1 MNKRQIILD
10 FTSLLDVIMII
21 LFFFILFARIETDN
35 AKAVLD
41 GDKAAL
47 EEQQAQLTEQ
57 QSQIELQQIQ
67 LQEDKEKYE
76 VLIQEE
82 EDYLNELNSS
92 ESAAAMNVAGI
103 HEFSQGTNL
112 KINLNMNN
120 DNWRLDVFSGKEPIG
135 EVSNDS
141 SNNMTRNLSDILI
154 NNGYTKDQ
162 TILCEFFYNGNERGT
177 SKAYP
182 TSEEVLKNIRF
193 SFVNFKFSETDTS
206 IFKED

>member
-120 DNWRLDVFSGKEPIG
+120 DNWRLDVFP
-135 EVSNDS
+135 V
-141 SNNMTRNLSDILI
+141 RNQSERFQMIVLI
-154 NNGYTKDQ
+154 
-162 TILCEFFYNGNERGT
+162 I
-177 SKAYP
+177 
-182 TSEEVLKNIRF
+182 
-193 SFVNFKFSETDTS
+193 
-206 IFKED
+206 

>member
-21 LFFFILFARIETDN
+21 LFFFILFARLETD
-35 AKAVLD
+35 D
-41 GDKAAL
+41 TKAAL

-57 QSQIELQQIQ
+57 QAQIESKQVQ
-67 LQEDKEKYE
+67 LQEEKEQYE
-76 VLIQEE
+76 VLIQEAQ
-82 EDYLNELNSS
+82 DYLNELNNA
-92 ESAAAMNVAGI
+92 EKTAAMNVAGI
-103 HEFSQGTNL
+103 HEYSQGTNL
-112 KINLNMNN
+112 KIKLNMNN
-120 DNWRLDVFSGKEPIG
+120 DNWKLDVFSGKEKIG

-141 SNNMTRNLSDILI
+141 SNNMTKNLSDILI

-206 IFKED
+206 IFGED